1 MLVSEYEIRKEET
14 LRLKR
19 HLRKFVSNCRKY
31 DITELIDPAEN
42 LIDEIEKQDVILPE
56 ELSRQYNKLVRLKT
70 AFKLAILRNEYKNRG
85 EYESANKMQE
95 RVEAWSKDDSKESHL
110 ERKVKKWNTGWL
122 YVLKMIFLIVVLPMS
137 LHVSRIFLN
146 LYFYYSW
153 NNCIFRKCLEKRW
166 KSLIFGIMAIL

>member
-42 LIDEIEKQDVILPE
+42 LIDEVEKQDEILPE

-70 AFKLAILRNEYKNRG
+70 AFKLAILRNEYKNKG

-95 RVEAWSKDDSKESHL
+95 RVEAWSKDDIKESHL

-122 YVLKMIFLIVVLPMS
+122 YVLKMIFLIVVLPMCGG
-137 LHVSRIFLN
+137 FL
-146 LYFYYSW
+146 LYMYVEY
-153 NNCIFRKCLEKRW
+153 L
-166 KSLIFGIMAIL
+166 LIFVFIIPGIIAFLGSALKNGGKV

>member
-1 MLVSEYEIRKEET
+1 MLVSEYEKRKEET

-42 LIDEIEKQDVILPE
+42 LIDEVEKQDVILPE

-70 AFKLAILRNEYKNRG
+70 AFKLAILRNEYKNKG

-122 YVLKMIFLIVVLPMS
+122 YVLKMIVLIVVLPMCGG
-137 LHVSRIFLN
+137 FL
-146 LYFYYSW
+146 LYMY
-153 NNCIFRKCLEKRW
+153 LEYF
-166 KSLIFGIMAIL
+166 LIFIFIIPGIIAFLGSALKNGGKV